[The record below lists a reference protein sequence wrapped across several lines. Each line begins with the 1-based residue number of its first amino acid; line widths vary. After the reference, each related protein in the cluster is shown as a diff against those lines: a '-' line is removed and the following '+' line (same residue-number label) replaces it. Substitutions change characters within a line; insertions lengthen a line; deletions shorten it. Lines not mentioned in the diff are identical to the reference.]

1 MYSPKKEHDKK
12 FQKPTQLT
20 YSKLELLFHVKS
32 CCKNNLQKIKQLFF
46 DIKIVTQ
53 KTTQPRVKK
62 YNRMQVTLNEV
73 NGTSILLYF
82 FPRGYI
88 AFKAYNF

>member
-12 FQKPTQLT
+12 FEKPTQL
-20 YSKLELLFHVKS
+20 
-32 CCKNNLQKIKQLFF
+32 
-46 DIKIVTQ
+46 
-53 KTTQPRVKK
+53 RGKK

-82 FPRGYI
+82 FPQGYI